1 MRPVRVKYLGLLW
14 ITRRTFLA
22 LQFIVLLI
30 CIAMMVVGMS
40 VMLRTER
47 YYPHLPDTSV
57 QDDLIY
63 QGLLALFWLGVLILV
78 AEGIETIVVLRKFSR
93 AAAEQRAG
101 LANVE
106 TVEPVPVAPSAPAA
120 PLPPSE
126 PPNTNIQP

>member
-1 MRPVRVKYLGLLW
+1 MKPVRVKYGGLFR
-14 ITRRTFLA
+14 ITRRTFLV
-22 LQFIVLLI
+22 LQFILLLI

-40 VMLRTER
+40 VMLRTGR
-47 YYPHLPDTSV
+47 YYPHLPDKSV

-63 QGLLALFWLGVLILV
+63 EGLLALFWLGVLILV
-78 AEGIETIVVLRKFSR
+78 AGGIETIVMLRKFRR

-101 LANVE
+101 LASVE
-106 TVEPVPVAPSAPAA
+106 TVEPVPAAPSAPSA